1 VVVVWGAA
9 QSTVPD
15 QTVVDGGGLSRG
27 DKLVALL
34 RQFDGNE
41 ISKAAAKD
49 ALERLE
55 DFRATAWQ
63 DA

>member
-1 VVVVWGAA
+1 
-9 QSTVPD
+9 
-15 QTVVDGGGLSRG
+15 
-27 DKLVALL
+27 VALL

>member
-15 QTVVDGGGLSRG
+15 QTVVDGVRFVAGQQ
-27 DKLVALL
+27 LVALL